1 MEIAVFAD
9 KIGLVQQMLELQ
21 EDNGVSTAY
30 VEDIVS
36 KLASSDSANLDMMEV
51 LIRRVKITGTFTYL
65 IRSLFPV
72 ELEPNWPFI
81 ADSDIMRRSNGTPL
95 LHYFAKYNI
104 VKPVLFTALKDQL
117 ELRWEGKVP
126 SELGEIR

>member
-51 LIRRVKITGTFTYL
+51 LIRRVKITGTFT
-65 IRSLFPV
+65 I
-72 ELEPNWPFI
+72 
-81 ADSDIMRRSNGTPL
+81 
-95 LHYFAKYNI
+95 
-104 VKPVLFTALKDQL
+104 
-117 ELRWEGKVP
+117 
-126 SELGEIR
+126 